1 MSRSRQL
8 FTVGGI
14 LGLGVIAALPFARQS
29 LPKQDAP
36 TPGHESPSPDVRLH
50 LSTENATSPAIGLY
64 DQDAPQNPFTAPHI
78 ARSQLEDSGL
88 PPELPERYHP
98 LVEQRAGTNRAPRTE
113 MIPSPQ
119 PRSVELTQPGTRKS
133 ESAEPRT
140 HRIVDGDTLAR
151 IAARYWADSEL
162 AHQLWEANRDV
173 LAAPDPLPIGVM
185 LKIPPRPQNRPAITS
200 PQAEELP
207 APARQP
213 VLTAPSASPTE
224 SSPPLVPIPTDA
236 FK

>member
-36 TPGHESPSPDVRLH
+36 TPGHEAQSPDVRLH
-50 LSTENATSPAIGLY
+50 LSTENGSSPAIGLY
-64 DQDAPQNPFTAPHI
+64 DQDAPQNPFSAPRI

-98 LVEQRAGTNRAPRTE
+98 LVEQHGETQRAPRAETL
-113 MIPSPQ
+113 PSPQ
-119 PRSVELTQPGTRKS
+119 PRRVELTQPGTRKS
-133 ESAEPRT
+133 ETRT

-151 IAARYWADSEL
+151 IAARYWADAEL

-173 LAAPDPLPIGVM
+173 LSAPDPLPIGVM

-200 PQAEELP
+200 PHAEKLP

-213 VLTAPSASPTE
+213 VLTAPGATPTE
-224 SSPPLVPIPTDA
+224 SSLPLVPIPVDA
-236 FK
+236 FQ